1 MVTPVPSATT
11 ETVRLVNCSFQ
22 ELTAS
27 DRLSVMRLA
36 LQHCVENP
44 AAFER
49 CIENIATADRLER
62 LQVWGVDPSSSR
74 HQEALRHLLKALGKN
89 RGLICLAM
97 RLGDVQLD
105 PPWSRTKVFL
115 LNHELWRLLWEAVAI
130 HPTLRVVDVEES
142 PTYFATSYEREYRD
156 SCIIRALVTNHV
168 LTDIVHTLYDHDF
181 GMMHTSILPALEFNR
196 FRTRVKAIEQ
206 VQESHLRLFLTALA
220 LAHPSARQ
228 FADIRRFVALSLCS
242 RS

>member
-1 MVTPVPSATT
+1 VVTPVPSATT

-74 HQEALRHLLKALGKN
+74 HQEALRNLLKALGKN

-97 RLGDVQLD
+97 RL
-105 PPWSRTKVFL
+105 FL